1 MTTHYQTKPIAST
14 RWRLDPTASTAQ
26 FRVPHFWGLVTVKG
40 HFANLDGWLELDH
53 DGTGQL
59 ELTIDT
65 ISLTT
70 GNSSRDRHLRSADFF
85 DAEQHAQVRF
95 RSTHVGKPTDSE
107 LSVAGEL
114 PGRRERDHADASAD
128 HPAERRAAA
137 RRCHHHC
144 RPAPARNDLEPAR
157 NDQDPDHSDRA
168 CRANPRQLTDQDTT
182 RGHSHS
188 STVEPR
194 PVYRRAIGFGSIPV
208 REGLRHGW
216 WTRALPA

>member
-40 HFANLDGWLELDH
+40 HFANVDGWLELDH

-65 ISLTT
+65 TSLTT

-85 DAEQHAQVRF
+85 DADQHPQVRF

-114 PGRRERDHADASAD
+114 RVAGNEVTLTLQPTIRQTGERLRVDATTTV
-128 HPAERRAAA
+128 
-137 RRCHHHC
+137 
-144 RPAPARNDLEPAR
+144 
-157 NDQDPDHSDRA
+157 DQ
-168 CRANPRQLTDQDTT
+168 RQLGMTWRPLGMTKTPTT
-182 RGHSHS
+182 L
-188 STVEPR
+188 TVHAELIP
-194 PVYRRAIGFGSIPV
+194 GS
-208 REGLRHGW
+208 
-216 WTRALPA
+216 